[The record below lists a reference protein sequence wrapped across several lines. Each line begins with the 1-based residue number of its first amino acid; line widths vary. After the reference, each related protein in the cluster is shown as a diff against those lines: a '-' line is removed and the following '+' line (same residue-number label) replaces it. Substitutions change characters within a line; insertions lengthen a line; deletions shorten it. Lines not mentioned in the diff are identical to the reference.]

1 MPDLSQG
8 NLSRKYIDFLG
19 HHLFAE
25 IKKLLLVIP
34 ENSYKSNDFVTSAEK
49 LDLDFLVITDSQQ
62 VSGQFS
68 DTVIIHS
75 FDEELENDVKEKLQD
90 VTHILPVDHS
100 ALKFSAY
107 LVDLLKA
114 KGNNTKSINT
124 AMNKF
129 ESRNI
134 FNSISEIK
142 IQNAIVN
149 KIEDI
154 EIFIN
159 ENGTSVLKPIYGTAS
174 KSVIKVESF
183 QENKAEVEKLMQDC
197 SDQDLIIEEFVD
209 GSEYA
214 LEGNLIN
221 SELNKIVIFDKPI
234 NYKEPYF
241 EESIYIAPTEI
252 PDKTQ
257 KEIVNL
263 IGKACKKLGL
273 ENGPVHVEFKIHNK
287 EIFIIE
293 INPRM
298 IGGLCSRCLSFGLFK
313 TSLEEIA
320 LHAFLNNELKSI
332 DLLSNFVGVL
342 MIPTPISGKFISINK
357 NELESIPNVS
367 GVEITVSEN
376 SNLLEPPFGDKYLGF
391 VFSQGDSKEK
401 VMESLTLAL
410 DLANP
415 IIK

>member
-1 MPDLSQG
+1 M
-8 NLSRKYIDFLG
+8 
-19 HHLFAE
+19 
-25 IKKLLLVIP
+25 KKLLLVIP

-107 LVDLLKA
+107 LVDLLNA

-221 SELNKIVIFDKPI
+221 SELNKIIIFDKPI

-263 IGKACKKLGL
+263 IGKACKELGL
-273 ENGPVHVEFKIHNK
+273 ENGPVHVEFKIHKN

>member
-1 MPDLSQG
+1 M
-8 NLSRKYIDFLG
+8 
-19 HHLFAE
+19 
-25 IKKLLLVIP
+25 KKLLLVIP

-75 FDEELENDVKEKLQD
+75 FDKELENDVREKLQD

-107 LVDLLKA
+107 LVDLLNA

-149 KIEDI
+149 KIDDI

-174 KSVIKVESF
+174 KSVIKIDTF
-183 QENKAEVEKLMQDC
+183 KENKAAIEKLMQDC

-221 SELNKIVIFDKPI
+221 SELNKIIIFDKPI

-410 DLANP
+410 NLANP

>member
-1 MPDLSQG
+1 M
-8 NLSRKYIDFLG
+8 
-19 HHLFAE
+19 
-25 IKKLLLVIP
+25 KKLLLVIP

-75 FDEELENDVKEKLQD
+75 FDEELENDVREKLQD
-90 VTHILPVDHS
+90 VTHVLPVDHS

-107 LVDLLKA
+107 LVDLLNA

-129 ESRNI
+129 ESRKI

-142 IQNAIVN
+142 IQNAIVK

-183 QENKAEVEKLMQDC
+183 QENRTAVEKLMQDC
-197 SDQDLIIEEFVD
+197 SDQDLIIEKFVD

-257 KEIVNL
+257 KKIVNL

-273 ENGPVHVEFKIHNK
+273 ENGPVHVEFKIHNN

-410 DLANP
+410 NLANP

>member
-1 MPDLSQG
+1 M
-8 NLSRKYIDFLG
+8 
-19 HHLFAE
+19 
-25 IKKLLLVIP
+25 KKLLLVIP

-75 FDEELENDVKEKLQD
+75 FDEELEDDVKEKLQD

-241 EESIYIAPTEI
+241 EESLYIAPTEI

-320 LHAFLNNELKSI
+320 LHAFLNNEIKSI

>member
-1 MPDLSQG
+1 M
-8 NLSRKYIDFLG
+8 
-19 HHLFAE
+19 
-25 IKKLLLVIP
+25 KKLLLVIP

-75 FDEELENDVKEKLQD
+75 FDKELENDVREKLQD

-241 EESIYIAPTEI
+241 EESLYIAPTEI

-332 DLLSNFVGVL
+332 DLLSNFVGLL

-410 DLANP
+410 NLANP

>member
-1 MPDLSQG
+1 M
-8 NLSRKYIDFLG
+8 
-19 HHLFAE
+19 
-25 IKKLLLVIP
+25 KKLLLVIP
-34 ENSYKSNDFVTSAEK
+34 ENSYKSNDFVTAAEK
-49 LDLDFLVITDSQQ
+49 LDLNFLVITDSQQ

-75 FDEELENDVKEKLQD
+75 FNKELENDVREKLKD

-107 LVDLLKA
+107 LVDLLNV
-114 KGNNTKSINT
+114 KGNNTKSINN
-124 AMNKF
+124 AMNKL

-142 IQNAIVN
+142 IQNAIV
-149 KIEDI
+149 KTIEDI
-154 EIFIN
+154 DLFLN

-174 KSVIKVESF
+174 KSVIKIHSIK
-183 QENKAEVEKLMQDC
+183 ENKTAVEKLMQDC

>member
-1 MPDLSQG
+1 M
-8 NLSRKYIDFLG
+8 
-19 HHLFAE
+19 
-25 IKKLLLVIP
+25 KKLLLVIP

-75 FDEELENDVKEKLQD
+75 FDEELEDDVKEKLQD

-114 KGNNTKSINT
+114 KGNNTKSINS

-142 IQNAIVN
+142 IQNAIV
-149 KIEDI
+149 KTIEDI
-154 EIFIN
+154 ELFLN

-174 KSVIKVESF
+174 KSVIKIHSIK
-183 QENKAEVEKLMQDC
+183 ENKTAVEKLMQDC

-263 IGKACKKLGL
+263 IGKACKELGL
-273 ENGPVHVEFKIHNK
+273 ENGPVHVEFKIHKN

-320 LHAFLNNELKSI
+320 LHAFLNDELKSI
-332 DLLSNFVGVL
+332 ELLSNFVGVL

>member
-1 MPDLSQG
+1 M
-8 NLSRKYIDFLG
+8 
-19 HHLFAE
+19 
-25 IKKLLLVIP
+25 KKLLLVIP

-107 LVDLLKA
+107 LVDLLNA

-134 FNSISEIK
+134 FNSISNIK
-142 IQNAIVN
+142 IQNAIVE

-154 EIFIN
+154 ELFIN

-174 KSVIKVESF
+174 KSVIKINSF
-183 QENKAEVEKLMQDC
+183 KENKAAVEKLMQDC

-257 KEIVNL
+257 KEIIYL
-263 IGKACKKLGL
+263 IGKACKELGL
-273 ENGPVHVEFKIHNK
+273 ENGPVHVEFKIHNN

-391 VFSQGDSKEK
+391 IFSQGDSKEK
-401 VMESLTLAL
+401 VMDSLTLAL
-410 DLANP
+410 NLANP

>member
-1 MPDLSQG
+1 M
-8 NLSRKYIDFLG
+8 
-19 HHLFAE
+19 
-25 IKKLLLVIP
+25 KKLLLVIP

-154 EIFIN
+154 EKFIN

-174 KSVIKVESF
+174 KSVIKVQSF

-197 SDQDLIIEEFVD
+197 SDQDLIIEKFVD

-273 ENGPVHVEFKIHNK
+273 ENGPVHVEFKIHNN

>member
-1 MPDLSQG
+1 M
-8 NLSRKYIDFLG
+8 
-19 HHLFAE
+19 
-25 IKKLLLVIP
+25 KKLLLVIP

-142 IQNAIVN
+142 IQNAIV
-149 KIEDI
+149 KTIEDI
-154 EIFIN
+154 DLFLN

-174 KSVIKVESF
+174 KSVIKIDTF
-183 QENKAEVEKLMQDC
+183 KENKAVIEKLMQDC

-221 SELNKIVIFDKPI
+221 SELNKIIIFDKPI

-252 PDKTQ
+252 PDETQ
-257 KEIVNL
+257 KEVVNL

>member
-1 MPDLSQG
+1 M
-8 NLSRKYIDFLG
+8 
-19 HHLFAE
+19 
-25 IKKLLLVIP
+25 KKLLLVIP

-107 LVDLLKA
+107 LVDLLNV
-114 KGNNTKSINT
+114 KGNNTKSINN
-124 AMNKF
+124 AMNKL

-142 IQNAIVN
+142 IQNAIV
-149 KIEDI
+149 KTIEDI
-154 EIFIN
+154 DLFLN

-174 KSVIKVESF
+174 KSVIKINSF
-183 QENKAEVEKLMQDC
+183 KENKAAVEKLMQDC

-221 SELNKIVIFDKPI
+221 SELNKIAIFDKPI

>member
-1 MPDLSQG
+1 M
-8 NLSRKYIDFLG
+8 
-19 HHLFAE
+19 
-25 IKKLLLVIP
+25 KKLLLVIP

-183 QENKAEVEKLMQDC
+183 QENRTAVEKLMQDC

-332 DLLSNFVGVL
+332 GLLSNFVGVL

>member
-1 MPDLSQG
+1 M
-8 NLSRKYIDFLG
+8 
-19 HHLFAE
+19 
-25 IKKLLLVIP
+25 KKLLLVIP

-174 KSVIKVESF
+174 KSVIKVQSF

-221 SELNKIVIFDKPI
+221 SELNKIIIFDKPI

-252 PDKTQ
+252 PDDTQ

-273 ENGPVHVEFKIHNK
+273 ENGPVHVEFKIHNN

>member
-1 MPDLSQG
+1 M
-8 NLSRKYIDFLG
+8 
-19 HHLFAE
+19 
-25 IKKLLLVIP
+25 KKLLLVIP

-174 KSVIKVESF
+174 KSVIKIESF
-183 QENKAEVEKLMQDC
+183 QENKVAVEKLMQDC

-252 PDKTQ
+252 PDTTQ
-257 KEIVNL
+257 KGIVNL
-263 IGKACKKLGL
+263 IAKACKKLGL

>member
-1 MPDLSQG
+1 M
-8 NLSRKYIDFLG
+8 
-19 HHLFAE
+19 
-25 IKKLLLVIP
+25 KKLLLVIP

-62 VSGQFS
+62 VSDQFS

-75 FDEELENDVKEKLQD
+75 FDKELENDVKEKLQD

-114 KGNNTKSINT
+114 KGNNTKSINS

-221 SELNKIVIFDKPI
+221 SELNKIAIFDKPI

>member
-1 MPDLSQG
+1 M
-8 NLSRKYIDFLG
+8 
-19 HHLFAE
+19 
-25 IKKLLLVIP
+25 KKLLLVIP

-174 KSVIKVESF
+174 KSVIKIESF
-183 QENKAEVEKLMQDC
+183 QENKATVEKLMQDC

>member
-1 MPDLSQG
+1 M
-8 NLSRKYIDFLG
+8 
-19 HHLFAE
+19 
-25 IKKLLLVIP
+25 KKLLLVIP

-75 FDEELENDVKEKLQD
+75 FDEELENDVREKLQD

-107 LVDLLKA
+107 LVDLLNA
-114 KGNNTKSINT
+114 KGNNTKSIKT

-142 IQNAIVN
+142 IQNAIV
-149 KIEDI
+149 KTIEDI
-154 EIFIN
+154 ELFLN

-174 KSVIKVESF
+174 KSVIKIHSIK
-183 QENKAEVEKLMQDC
+183 ENKTAVEKLMQDC

-273 ENGPVHVEFKIHNK
+273 ENGPVHVEFKIHNN

>member
-1 MPDLSQG
+1 M
-8 NLSRKYIDFLG
+8 
-19 HHLFAE
+19 
-25 IKKLLLVIP
+25 KKLLLVIP
-34 ENSYKSNDFVTSAEK
+34 ENSYKSNDFVTAAEK

-75 FDEELENDVKEKLQD
+75 FNKELENDVREKLKD

-107 LVDLLKA
+107 LVDLLNV
-114 KGNNTKSINT
+114 KGNNTKSINN
-124 AMNKF
+124 AMNKL

-142 IQNAIVN
+142 IQNAIV
-149 KIEDI
+149 KTIEDI
-154 EIFIN
+154 ELFLN

-174 KSVIKVESF
+174 KSVIKIHSIK
-183 QENKAEVEKLMQDC
+183 ENKTAVEKLMQDC

-252 PDKTQ
+252 PDETQ
-257 KEIVNL
+257 KEVVNL
-263 IGKACKKLGL
+263 IGKACKELGL
-273 ENGPVHVEFKIHNK
+273 ENGPVHVEFKIHKN

-313 TSLEEIA
+313 TTLEEIA
-320 LHAFLNNELKSI
+320 LHAFLNDELKSI
-332 DLLSNFVGVL
+332 ELLSNFVGVL

-357 NELESIPNVS
+357 NELESIPNVT

>member
-1 MPDLSQG
+1 M
-8 NLSRKYIDFLG
+8 
-19 HHLFAE
+19 
-25 IKKLLLVIP
+25 KKLLLVIP
-34 ENSYKSNDFVTSAEK
+34 ENSYKSNDFVTAAEK

-75 FDEELENDVKEKLQD
+75 FNKELENDVREKLKD

-107 LVDLLKA
+107 LVDLLNV
-114 KGNNTKSINT
+114 KGNNTKSINN
-124 AMNKF
+124 AMNKL

-142 IQNAIVN
+142 IQNAIV
-149 KIEDI
+149 KTIEDI
-154 EIFIN
+154 ELFLN

-174 KSVIKVESF
+174 KSVIKIHSIK
-183 QENKAEVEKLMQDC
+183 ENKTAVEKLMQDC

-273 ENGPVHVEFKIHNK
+273 ENGPVHVEFKIHNN

>member
-1 MPDLSQG
+1 M
-8 NLSRKYIDFLG
+8 
-19 HHLFAE
+19 
-25 IKKLLLVIP
+25 KKLLLVIP

-68 DTVIIHS
+68 DTVIIHN
-75 FDEELENDVKEKLQD
+75 FDEELEDDVKEKLQD

-114 KGNNTKSINT
+114 KGNNTKSINS

-154 EIFIN
+154 EKFIN

-174 KSVIKVESF
+174 KSVIKVQSF

-241 EESIYIAPTEI
+241 EESLYIAPTEI

>member
-1 MPDLSQG
+1 M
-8 NLSRKYIDFLG
+8 
-19 HHLFAE
+19 
-25 IKKLLLVIP
+25 KKLLLVIP
-34 ENSYKSNDFVTSAEK
+34 ENSYKSNDFVTAAEK
-49 LDLDFLVITDSQQ
+49 LNLDFLVITDSQQ

-75 FDEELENDVKEKLQD
+75 FNKELENDVREKLKD

-107 LVDLLKA
+107 LVDLLNV
-114 KGNNTKSINT
+114 KGNNTKSINN
-124 AMNKF
+124 AMNKL

-142 IQNAIVN
+142 IQNAIVE

-154 EIFIN
+154 ELFIN

-174 KSVIKVESF
+174 KSVIKIDSF
-183 QENKAEVEKLMQDC
+183 KENKAAVEKLMQDC

-252 PDKTQ
+252 PDETQ
-257 KEIVNL
+257 KEVVNL

>member
-1 MPDLSQG
+1 M
-8 NLSRKYIDFLG
+8 
-19 HHLFAE
+19 
-25 IKKLLLVIP
+25 KKLLLVIP
-34 ENSYKSNDFVTSAEK
+34 ENSYKSNDFVTAAEK

-75 FDEELENDVKEKLQD
+75 FNKELENDVREKLKD

-107 LVDLLKA
+107 LVDLLNV
-114 KGNNTKSINT
+114 KGNNTKSINN
-124 AMNKF
+124 AMNKL

-142 IQNAIVN
+142 IQNAIV
-149 KIEDI
+149 KTIEDI
-154 EIFIN
+154 ELFLN

-174 KSVIKVESF
+174 KSVIKIHSIK
-183 QENKAEVEKLMQDC
+183 ENKTAVEKLMQDC

-410 DLANP
+410 NLANP

>member
-1 MPDLSQG
+1 M
-8 NLSRKYIDFLG
+8 
-19 HHLFAE
+19 
-25 IKKLLLVIP
+25 KKLLLVIP
-34 ENSYKSNDFVTSAEK
+34 ENSYKSNDFVTAAEK

-75 FDEELENDVKEKLQD
+75 FNKELENDVREKLKD

-107 LVDLLKA
+107 LVDLLNV
-114 KGNNTKSINT
+114 KGNNTKSINN
-124 AMNKF
+124 AMNKL

-142 IQNAIVN
+142 IQNAIV
-149 KIEDI
+149 KTIEDI
-154 EIFIN
+154 ELFLN

-174 KSVIKVESF
+174 KSVIKIDSF
-183 QENKAEVEKLMQDC
+183 QEKKAAVEKLMQDC

-410 DLANP
+410 NLANP

>member
-1 MPDLSQG
+1 M
-8 NLSRKYIDFLG
+8 
-19 HHLFAE
+19 
-25 IKKLLLVIP
+25 KKLLLVIP

-75 FDEELENDVKEKLQD
+75 FDEELEDDVKEKLQD

-114 KGNNTKSINT
+114 KGNNTKSIYS

-154 EIFIN
+154 EKFIN

-174 KSVIKVESF
+174 KSVIKVQSF

-241 EESIYIAPTEI
+241 EESLYIAPTEI

>member
-1 MPDLSQG
+1 M
-8 NLSRKYIDFLG
+8 
-19 HHLFAE
+19 
-25 IKKLLLVIP
+25 KKLLLVIP
-34 ENSYKSNDFVTSAEK
+34 ENSYKSNDFVTAAEK

>member
-1 MPDLSQG
+1 M
-8 NLSRKYIDFLG
+8 
-19 HHLFAE
+19 
-25 IKKLLLVIP
+25 KKLLLVIP

-75 FDEELENDVKEKLQD
+75 FDKELENDVRENLQD

-107 LVDLLKA
+107 LVDLLNA
-114 KGNNTKSINT
+114 KGNNTKSIKA

-134 FNSISEIK
+134 FNSISKIK
-142 IQNAIVN
+142 IQNAIVK

-154 EIFIN
+154 EQFIN

-221 SELNKIVIFDKPI
+221 SELNKIIIFDKPI

-263 IGKACKKLGL
+263 IRKACKKLGL
-273 ENGPVHVEFKIHNK
+273 ENGPVHVEFKIHKN

-320 LHAFLNNELKSI
+320 LHAFLNDELKSI
-332 DLLSNFVGVL
+332 ELLSNFVGVL

-410 DLANP
+410 NLANP

>member
-1 MPDLSQG
+1 M
-8 NLSRKYIDFLG
+8 
-19 HHLFAE
+19 
-25 IKKLLLVIP
+25 KKLLLVIP
-34 ENSYKSNDFVTSAEK
+34 ENSYKSNDFVTAAEK

-75 FDEELENDVKEKLQD
+75 FNKELENDVREKLKD

-107 LVDLLKA
+107 LVDLLNV
-114 KGNNTKSINT
+114 KGNNTKSINN
-124 AMNKF
+124 AMNKL

-142 IQNAIVN
+142 IQNAIV
-149 KIEDI
+149 KTIEDI
-154 EIFIN
+154 DLFLN

-174 KSVIKVESF
+174 KSVIKIHSIK
-183 QENKAEVEKLMQDC
+183 ENKTAVEKLMQDC

-221 SELNKIVIFDKPI
+221 SELNKIIIFDKPI

-252 PDKTQ
+252 PDETQ

-320 LHAFLNNELKSI
+320 LYAFLNNELKSI

>member
-1 MPDLSQG
+1 M
-8 NLSRKYIDFLG
+8 
-19 HHLFAE
+19 
-25 IKKLLLVIP
+25 KKLLLVIP

-62 VSGQFS
+62 VSDQFS
-68 DTVIIHS
+68 DTVVIHN
-75 FDEELENDVKEKLQD
+75 FDKELHNDVKEKLQD

-142 IQNAIVN
+142 IQNAIV
-149 KIEDI
+149 KTIEDI
-154 EIFIN
+154 ELFLN

-174 KSVIKVESF
+174 KSVIKIHSIK
-183 QENKAEVEKLMQDC
+183 ENKTAVEKLMQDC

>member
-1 MPDLSQG
+1 M
-8 NLSRKYIDFLG
+8 
-19 HHLFAE
+19 
-25 IKKLLLVIP
+25 KKLLLVIP

-114 KGNNTKSINT
+114 KGNNTKSINS

-273 ENGPVHVEFKIHNK
+273 ENGPVHVEFKIHNN

>member
-1 MPDLSQG
+1 M
-8 NLSRKYIDFLG
+8 
-19 HHLFAE
+19 
-25 IKKLLLVIP
+25 KKLLLVIP

-114 KGNNTKSINT
+114 KGNNTKSIKT

-134 FNSISEIK
+134 FNSISKIK
-142 IQNAIVN
+142 IQNAIIK

-154 EIFIN
+154 EQFIN

-221 SELNKIVIFDKPI
+221 SELNKIIIFDKPI

-252 PDKTQ
+252 PDETQ